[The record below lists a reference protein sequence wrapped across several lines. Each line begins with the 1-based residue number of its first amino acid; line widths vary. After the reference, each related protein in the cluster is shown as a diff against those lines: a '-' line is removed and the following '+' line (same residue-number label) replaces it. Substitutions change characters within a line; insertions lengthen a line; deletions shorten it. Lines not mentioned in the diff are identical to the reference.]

1 MKTIIF
7 GLGNFGIS
15 LALKLTETGNEVIG
29 IDLKMEKV
37 NLVKDKIA
45 HTICM
50 DATNELAYD
59 SIPLKDAN
67 LAVVAIGENEGAAI
81 ITTAI
86 LKKLTK
92 AKIISRSLS
101 PIHDTVLKA
110 MGIEHI
116 VHPEQEAAEKL
127 TSKINLKN
135 VIDSFNI
142 DKNYSISEIQIS
154 EEMSGKT
161 LQELS
166 FRQNYNLNVVTI
178 IRDCKKT
185 NLLGN
190 KMQKKEVIGI
200 PNNNTKL
207 QKNDILIVFGNN
219 SDISTF
225 GAHLAG

>member
-1 MKTIIF
+1 MKIIIF
-7 GLGNFGIS
+7 GLGNFGTS

-29 IDLKMEKV
+29 IDHKMEKI

-59 SIPLKDAN
+59 AIPLKDTN
-67 LAVVAIGENEGAAI
+67 IAVVAIGENEGAAI

-86 LKKLTK
+86 LKKITK
-92 AKIISRSLS
+92 ADIISRSLS

-110 MGIEHI
+110 MGINRI

-142 DKNYSISEIQIS
+142 DKNYSISEIKINAR
-154 EEMSGKT
+154 MAGKT

-166 FRQNYNLNVVTI
+166 FRQHYNLNVVTI
-178 IRDCKKT
+178 LRDCEKT

-200 PNNNTKL
+200 PNNETKL
-207 QKNDILIVFGNN
+207 QENDILIVFGNN
-219 SDISTF
+219 NDITAF
-225 GAHLAG
+225 GVDLAE